1 MNDTDLLKGKW
12 SLVTGS
18 SRGIGQ
24 YIAKGLAE
32 KGCNVVVHG
41 RTLDNTKST
50 MELLSQYDVSTFA
63 VAGELGDLEAETAM
77 IKAVKDKAGMVDIL
91 YNNAAVGSVY
101 NEDLF
106 AVENAEWHRVMEV
119 NLFSMVRICAAF
131 IPDMMQQGWGRVIN
145 LTSGIADQPQLSPYA
160 VSKGA
165 VDRYSADL
173 KTYLDGT
180 GVIVSTLDP
189 GWLKTSMGGENAE
202 NEVET
207 VLPGALVPA
216 LLPND
221 AGNGQFFRAQDYR
234 A

>member
-1 MNDTDLLKGKW
+1 MSNNDLIKGKW
-12 SLVTGS
+12 ALVTGS
-18 SRGIGQ
+18 SRGIGR

-32 KGCNVVVHG
+32 HGCNVIVHG
-41 RTLDNTKST
+41 RTLANTDST
-50 MELLSQYDVSTFA
+50 LEMLSEYDVKAIA
-63 VAGELGDLEAETAM
+63 VAGELGNQQSEAALVTE
-77 IKAVKDKAGMVDIL
+77 VKKEVGVLDIL

-106 AVENAEWHRVMEV
+106 SVTSAEWHRVFEV

-131 IPDMMQQGWGRVIN
+131 IPGMMKQGWGRVIN

-173 KTYLDGT
+173 KTYLDGS

-189 GWLKTSMGGENAE
+189 GWLKTDMGGENAE
-202 NEVET
+202 HEVDA

-216 LLPND
+216 LLED
-221 AGNGQFFRAQDYR
+221 GSENGQFFRAQDYR
-234 A
+234 K

>member
-1 MNDTDLLKGKW
+1 MSNNDLLKGKW
-12 SLVTGS
+12 ALVTGS
-18 SRGIGQ
+18 SRGIGR

-32 KGCNVVVHG
+32 HSCNVIVHG
-41 RTLDNTKST
+41 RTLENTDST
-50 MELLSQYDVSTFA
+50 LEMLSDYDVKAIA
-63 VAGELGDLEAETAM
+63 VAGELGNQQAEAALVAE
-77 IKAVKDKAGMVDIL
+77 VKKEVGVLDVL

-106 AVENAEWHRVMEV
+106 SVTSTEWHRVFEV

-131 IPDMMQQGWGRVIN
+131 IPGMMKQGWGRVIN

-173 KTYLDGT
+173 KTYLDGS

-189 GWLKTSMGGENAE
+189 GWLKTDMGGENAE
-202 NEVET
+202 HEVDA

-216 LLPND
+216 LLED
-221 AGNGQFFRAQDYR
+221 GSENGQFFRAQDYR
-234 A
+234 K